1 MRILSLI
8 FLLIATPSLY
18 GQYTNA
24 VPLVKVRIVPVSGA
38 WDYKLNEPI
47 EVEIS
52 VERSETSVNNIN
64 ILIESGPEQ
73 MPYTQKK
80 EVMIK
85 NGKTIYNAGRFQ
97 TPGFYTVQVTANVD
111 GVKYSQW
118 KTFGV
123 APEQVQ
129 PTVKMPA
136 DFRAFWTRMIE
147 ETAKIPL
154 EPQLT
159 LLPEQ
164 CTPKCNVYEISYNY
178 TQWGG
183 RFYGILCVPHGEKK
197 FPAIIS
203 VPGAGVWKPRVDV
216 ATAEKG
222 YITLDIG
229 IHGISATLPESVF
242 TSLHTG
248 ALANYLQFNMDN
260 RENYYYKRVYMGCK
274 RAVDFIF
281 SLPQFDGQHVAIT
294 GGSQGGA
301 LSLAVSALDQRVTC
315 TVCVHPALSDM
326 TGSLHGRAIG
336 WPFIL
341 KNPATSV
348 HNKKEFIET
357 LSYYDAVNFAR
368 ILKVPV
374 FYSTGYN
381 DKVCP
386 PTTTFSVFNATTAP
400 KELFMVYETA
410 HWRFPEQGER
420 IQAFFDKHLKQ

>member
-164 CTPKCNVYEISYNY
+164 CTPKCNVS
-178 TQWGG
+178 T
-183 RFYGILCVPHGEKK
+183 
-197 FPAIIS
+197 
-203 VPGAGVWKPRVDV
+203 D
-216 ATAEKG
+216 
-222 YITLDIG
+222 
-229 IHGISATLPESVF
+229 
-242 TSLHTG
+242 
-248 ALANYLQFNMDN
+248 
-260 RENYYYKRVYMGCK
+260 YKL
-274 RAVDFIF
+274 I
-281 SLPQFDGQHVAIT
+281 
-294 GGSQGGA
+294 
-301 LSLAVSALDQRVTC
+301 
-315 TVCVHPALSDM
+315 
-326 TGSLHGRAIG
+326 
-336 WPFIL
+336 
-341 KNPATSV
+341 
-348 HNKKEFIET
+348 
-357 LSYYDAVNFAR
+357 
-368 ILKVPV
+368 
-374 FYSTGYN
+374 
-381 DKVCP
+381 
-386 PTTTFSVFNATTAP
+386 
-400 KELFMVYETA
+400 
-410 HWRFPEQGER
+410 
-420 IQAFFDKHLKQ
+420 